1 MGSRI
6 WICLLLVSVQILLVA
21 AQTNNDYI
29 ALFALKDVWQN
40 APPNWVGSDPCGS
53 SWDGIRCTNSRVTS
67 ITLASV
73 GLVGQLSGEIE
84 LLSELQALDLSYNK
98 GLTGSLPPS
107 IGKLKKLT
115 NLILVGCGFSG
126 PIPDTIGSLQQLRI
140 LSLNSNSF
148 TGNIPPAIGNLSKLY
163 WLDLADNKLEGP
175 IPVSPG
181 LDMLVNTK
189 HFHFG
194 KNNLSGEIPS
204 KLFSSKMT
212 LIHVLFESNSL
223 WGSIPSTLGLVHTLE
238 VLRLDRNLLIGPV
251 PSNLNNLVHVQELF
265 LSNNRLTGP
274 LPNLTGMTL
283 LNYVDMSNN
292 TFDVS
297 YFPPWFSTLK
307 SLTTLMMESTQLQ
320 GSIPVTLFSLPQ
332 LQTVVLRTNQ
342 LNGTL
347 DVGSSYSEQL
357 RLIDLQNN
365 LVVSIGDFAKIA
377 NGKIKIILARNPVCE
392 ETGVTEAY
400 CTIQQPNSSYTTLP
414 DNCTP
419 VMCSSNQIS
428 SPHCRCAYPYH
439 GTLFFRAPSFSD
451 LGNSGIY
458 TSLAES
464 MMTFFRSHQL
474 SVDSV
479 YLSNPTKNADDYLV
493 LSVEFFP
500 YGEDRFN
507 RTGISG
513 IGFVFSN
520 QTFKPNNVTFG
531 PYFFIGDLYEYF
543 AEGTKRKSL
552 SIGIIIG
559 AAIGGSVLV
568 LLSLLAGIY
577 AFRQKRRA
585 EIADKQNN
593 PFASWEQN
601 KRSGDVPHLKGARSF
616 SFEELKKYA
625 NNFSEGNVIGAGG
638 YGKVYRGAL
647 PTGQLVAVKRAQ
659 QGSMQGGHEFKT
671 EIELLSRVHHKN
683 VVSLLGF
690 CFEKVEHMLVYEYI
704 PNGTLKESLSG
715 KTGIRLDWMRRLRIA
730 LGVARGLQYLHELA
744 NPPII
749 HRDIKSNNIL
759 LDERLNAKVSD
770 FGLSKLMGDVE
781 KGHVTTQVKGTM
793 GYMDPEYYM
802 TQQLTEKSDV
812 YSFGVLMLELVTAR
826 QPIEKGKYIVR
837 EVKLKMD
844 KTQVRYNLHDLLDP
858 TILDLTL
865 GGLDK
870 FVDLAM
876 KCVEDAGAERPT
888 MGEVVNEIENI
899 MRIAGLN
906 PNADSASTSA
916 SHEVDSRGY
925 NHPYSD
931 DSLFVY
937 SGAFPPSKL
946 EPQ

>member
-6 WICLLLVSVQILLVA
+6 WICLLVVSVQILLVA

-29 ALFALKDVWQN
+29 ALIGLKEVWQN
-40 APPNWVGSDPCGS
+40 TPPNWVGSDPCGNG
-53 SWDGIRCTNSRVTS
+53 WDGIRCNNSRVTS
-67 ITLASV
+67 ITLASM
-73 GLVGQLSGEIE
+73 GLVGQLSGDIQ
-84 LLSELQALDLSYNK
+84 LLSELQTLDLSYNM
-98 GLTGSLPPS
+98 GLTGSLPPV
-107 IGKLKKLT
+107 IGQLKKLT

-439 GTLFFRAPSFSD
+439 
-451 LGNSGIY
+451 
-458 TSLAES
+458 
-464 MMTFFRSHQL
+464 
-474 SVDSV
+474 
-479 YLSNPTKNADDYLV
+479 DDYLV

-616 SFEELKKYA
+616 SFEELKKYT

-759 LDERLNAKVSD
+759 LDECLNAKVSD

>member
-1 MGSRI
+1 M
-6 WICLLLVSVQILLVA
+6 
-21 AQTNNDYI
+21 
-29 ALFALKDVWQN
+29 
-40 APPNWVGSDPCGS
+40 
-53 SWDGIRCTNSRVTS
+53 
-67 ITLASV
+67 
-73 GLVGQLSGEIE
+73 
-84 LLSELQALDLSYNK
+84 
-98 GLTGSLPPS
+98 GLTGSLPPV
-107 IGKLKKLT
+107 IGQLKKLT

-283 LNYVDMSNN
+283 LNYV
-292 TFDVS
+292 
-297 YFPPWFSTLK
+297 
-307 SLTTLMMESTQLQ
+307 MMESTQLQ

-616 SFEELKKYA
+616 SFEELKKYT

-759 LDERLNAKVSD
+759 LDECLNAKVSD

>member
-543 AEGTKRKSL
+543 AGTKRKSL